1 MYEVRNRV
9 DNYGVGV
16 FESVPK
22 ESSRSLSAYDHAVT
36 VSLCA

>member
-1 MYEVRNRV
+1 MYEVLKRV

-22 ESSRSLSAYDHAVT
+22 ESGRSLSAYDHAVT

>member
-1 MYEVRNRV
+1 VYEVLKRV

-22 ESSRSLSAYDHAVT
+22 ESGRSLSAYDHAVT
-36 VSLCA
+36 VSLCG